1 MNFNLPDGSPFVGN
15 TAAKTLLS
23 AQIDNGSF
31 PHAILIEGA
40 VGSGRRTLARLLAAA
55 ALCTDSGHRPCGTC
69 AACRKAFS
77 GNHPDITELG
87 GEGEAR
93 SFHIDVVRTLQ
104 EDAYILPNES
114 AKRVF
119 ILANVQNMTEQ
130 AQNAL
135 LKILEEPPA
144 HVLFVLTCEQRSAL
158 LETVLSRVFTVSLGG
173 VTAYEALGV
182 LQKRLPDK
190 SAEELSRAAT
200 LWGGNIGQ
208 ALLGLQ
214 DGSYREILDIL
225 PALAAGLTAP
235 NELSLLLA
243 TAPLEKRKDA
253 VPAVLS
259 GLQLIFRDALVA
271 KAGNPSFLGTC
282 PEASKTLAQSLTV
295 PRLLAL
301 LSTVEDLQ
309 KARLRNINHT
319 LFVTLLCSRLRRA
332 AGR

>member
-15 TAAKTLLS
+15 AAAKTLLS

-40 VGSGRRTLARLLAAA
+40 VGSGRRTLARLIAAA
-55 ALCTDSGHRPCGTC
+55 ALCTGGGHRPCGLC
-69 AACRKAFS
+69 PACHKAFG

-104 EDAYILPNES
+104 EEAYILPNES
-114 AKRVF
+114 SRRVF
-119 ILANVQNMTEQ
+119 LLANVQNMTEQ

-144 HVLFVLTCEQRSAL
+144 HVLFILTCEQRSAL
-158 LETVLSRVFTVSLGG
+158 LETVLSRVFTILLGG
-173 VTAYEALGV
+173 VSAEEALTV
-182 LQKRLPDK
+182 LRKRLPDLPQ
-190 SAEELSRAAT
+190 EELTRAAG

-208 ALLGLQ
+208 ALRGLQ

-225 PALAAGLTAP
+225 PTLASGLVAP
-235 NELSLLLA
+235 NELALLLA

-271 KAGNPSFLGTC
+271 KTGGASFLGTC
-282 PEASKTLAQSLTV
+282 PEVSKTLAQALTY
-295 PRLLAL
+295 PRLLSL
-301 LSTVEDLQ
+301 LSVVEDLQ

-319 LFVTLLCSRLRRA
+319 LFITLLCSRLRRA